1 MQNDDVLI
9 SNSNI
14 VTIKN
19 LNFSYDIGVPSIVGA
34 DCIIKPKSKIIL
46 VGANGAGK
54 STLLRILTGQ
64 IFMNLDYEEFD
75 INGTTR
81 PNDQHN
87 GVAYLGGVW
96 KRRRTGFDGICPYT
110 MDIAARDMMK
120 QWQDEHISRRDEL
133 VKYQIY
139 SH

>member
-1 MQNDDVLI
+1 MTGVQENKEMDV
-9 SNSNI
+9 SGPQEV
-14 VTIKN
+14 VTQKDYSGIKPPVNVRN
-19 LNFSYDIGVPSIVGA
+19 LNFSYDVGVPNIVGL
-34 DCIIKPKSKIIL
+34 DCVIKPNSKVIL

-64 IFMNLDYEEFD
+64 IFMNLEYDEFD
-75 INGTTR
+75 INGTKN

-110 MDIAARDMMK
+110 MDIAART
-120 QWQDEHISRRDEL
+120 
-133 VKYQIY
+133 
-139 SH
+139 